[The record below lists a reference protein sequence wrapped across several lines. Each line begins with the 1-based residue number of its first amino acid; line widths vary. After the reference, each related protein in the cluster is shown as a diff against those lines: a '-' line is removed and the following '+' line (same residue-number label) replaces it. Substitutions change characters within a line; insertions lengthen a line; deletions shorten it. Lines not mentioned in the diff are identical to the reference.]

1 MANTEG
7 FFERFHPLYG
17 YYRKDR
23 PASVEVA
30 DQALAFTPVG
40 TADAVSEI
48 VEEGRQDDP
57 NYLQMG
63 LMGLAEVLGYAPAV
77 GPAVKTMARKTPDFV
92 SEFLNKRKSEII
104 PAEKIDNIILSGKAD
119 NKSANEINKQVLQ
132 TAEREKIPHPKRAF
146 DNPKVEYVDTQT
158 IADNVAQFNFPRYD
172 VGKFG
177 GDLPSGN
184 LSENPFLQEKFDAS
198 GQETLKENIFN
209 EGIKEPIEV
218 EVVLSDGGISISEG
232 HHRLQA
238 AIELGIPEVPVV
250 VTTKAKPRAAG
261 IEVMRPATLDTGG
274 LQSGQTYSFSELGL
288 DQRLRRPKET
298 PEEVRSRGGTV
309 FSDFATGE
317 VSDRKFPQYITPMR
331 EGYYRKTEGFAE
343 GGEVMSGIGSL
354 NETARGMTRG
364 PRGIGSYVQ
373 YMANGGEI
381 DKNFLRKLVKGV
393 VMAESSGDL
402 RAENKRSGALGL
414 MQIRPSTARDPGYSV
429 ENVFTIA
436 KKLGY
441 ETDGDESDGM
451 VRQLLFIPEINVE
464 LGTQYLQAML
474 KKFPRTEDALRAYN
488 AGPGKFAEFK
498 ASGKPIS
505 ALSDENRNYP
515 LKVVAGIQG
524 INPNEPREMAA
535 FNQSPETLSSIESV
549 LSPPTSDLMM
559 FEGPSSARVNPIYDA
574 LGPRPVAR
582 PTPAGAA
589 EVQIDQITGQPVVV
603 PPSESLYEKYSPE
616 NMAQEAISGIGG
628 LSGTA
633 RDMFR

>member
-17 YYRKDR
+17 SYRKDR